1 MRLREMWGVS
11 LTEGQ
16 VNSRAK
22 RFVPGSGSRRK
33 LCTVPYHISFTYET
47 CRNKEVRREGR
58 FYSLNISGGDQF
70 LLDETDPSRHVYS
83 VTGEY
88 LARWLCQASYSLTFR
103 AKLIQGGR

>member
-22 RFVPGSGSRRK
+22 RFAPGSGSRRK

-47 CRNKEVRREGR
+47 CRNKEVRREER
-58 FYSLNISGGDQF
+58 FYSLNISAGDRL
-70 LLDETDPSRHVYS
+70 LLDETDPTRHVYNLKP
-83 VTGEY
+83 GN
-88 LARWLCQASYSLTFR
+88 YSFVN
-103 AKLIQGGR
+103 

>member
-33 LCTVPYHISFTYET
+33 LCTVPYHIS
-47 CRNKEVRREGR
+47 
-58 FYSLNISGGDQF
+58 SLMK
-70 LLDETDPSRHVYS
+70 
-83 VTGEY
+83 
-88 LARWLCQASYSLTFR
+88 LAGT
-103 AKLIQGGR
+103 KK